1 MPANQTE
8 WIVKQKISSEI
19 SQNLRKYPNLIQQIL
34 YNRGLTTEDEADEYL
49 RANSPE
55 YSPFLL
61 KDLERA
67 VEIIHQA
74 VMEKKKVI
82 VFGDYDV
89 DGVTSSVL
97 LVQLLQAYG
106 ASVDVFIP
114 NRFDEGYGLSF
125 DAVHA
130 VMEMEPNPDL
140 IVTVDCGVRSVKEVD
155 HLNELGVQV
164 VITDHHQPHDRI
176 PAADAVVCPKQ
187 PGDSYPY
194 KELAGV
200 GLAYKLAQGL
210 LEKHPIKG
218 ITANDWIEL
227 VAVGTI
233 ADLAALDGENRTLV
247 RQGLRRMRFGQHKG
261 LLALANVSG
270 TNIEQ
275 CCSEDIGFRIGPR
288 LNAAGRLDSARLAFD
303 LLMAKTTE
311 VAGSLA
317 LRLDAE
323 NRKRQLITQEMVK
336 KAEEKYDPQLHQ
348 NILFIW
354 DENFHEGVV
363 GLAASKL
370 VEKFYR
376 PAIVG
381 VLKDGM
387 IHASCRSIE
396 EVNIT
401 QALDQCAQYLEK
413 HGGHAMAA
421 GLTISTEQTVPFM
434 KAMDTACRE
443 MVDGKTLAKKYHA
456 ESEVT
461 FKELLPENLKYYEL
475 LEPLGNGNPAP
486 LFVTRNVKVKHV
498 KKIGQE
504 QGHLKLSLS
513 DDSMNF
519 SAIAWRFA
527 DSFDALK
534 EANTIDILYAFEKNT
549 YNGDTTLQLRIVDF
563 LTYRN

>member
-1 MPANQTE
+1 MPTKNDN
-8 WIVKQKISSEI
+8 WIIKQKISPEI

-34 YNRGLTTEDEADEYL
+34 FNRGLTNEEAADAYL
-49 RANSPE
+49 RANTPE

-61 KDLERA
+61 KDLDRA
-67 VEIIHQA
+67 VEIIYQA
-74 VMEKKKVI
+74 ILDKKKVV

-106 ASVDVFIP
+106 ANVEVFIP

-125 DAVHA
+125 DAVNA
-130 VMEMEPNPDL
+130 VMEMKPDL
-140 IVTVDCGVRSVKEVD
+140 IVTVDCGVRSEKEVEF
-155 HLNELGVQV
+155 LNGLGVRV
-164 VITDHHQPHDRI
+164 IITDHHQPHDHI

-210 LEKHPIKG
+210 LEKHPLQG
-218 ITANDWIEL
+218 VSANDWIDL

-270 TNIEQ
+270 INIEQ
-275 CCSEDIGFRIGPR
+275 SCSEDIGFRIGPR
-288 LNAAGRLDSARLAFD
+288 LNAAGRLDSARLAYD

-311 VAGSLA
+311 EAGLLA
-317 LRLDAE
+317 LKLDEE

-348 NILFIW
+348 NLLFVW

-370 VEKFYR
+370 VEKYYR

-381 VLKDGM
+381 VLKEGL

-421 GLTISTEQTVPFM
+421 GLTISAELTVSFM
-434 KAMDTACRE
+434 NAMDTACCE
-443 MVDGKTLAKKYHA
+443 MIDGRKLVKKYHA
-456 ESEVT
+456 ESEVALR
-461 FKELLPENLKYYEL
+461 ELRPENLKYYEL
-475 LEPLGNGNPAP
+475 LEPLGNGNSAP
-486 LFVTRNVKVKHV
+486 LFVTRNLRIRQIR
-498 KKIGQE
+498 KIGRD
-504 QGHLKLSLS
+504 QGHLKMTLS
-513 DDSMNF
+513 DGSLNF
-519 SAIAWRFA
+519 TAVAWRLA
-527 DSFDALK
+527 DSYDALQ
-534 EANTIDILYAFEKNT
+534 EAKMIDVLYAFEKNT
-549 YNGDTTLQLRIVDF
+549 YNGDTTLQLRIVD
-563 LTYRN
+563 YQIPAN